1 MGRLEQFAQRT
12 FAEETG
18 RITGGGARWED
29 PPEIRLE
36 RVQADGLLMIRRPQ
50 LLEHLAPPWPEAR
63 PDEEV
68 MLELKLAGN
77 HVDRAAVERALLRRQ
92 ARQVQRVEEREEH
105 EDQDPSWLG
114 EEPLWIVAPYLP
126 DWLVKLRRPVR
137 FAPGCYW
144 VDPRWHPFLWIAAN
158 ELPLVDELIP
168 FLLARSGQALDEF
181 GQWVASRRPLD
192 WVLSMLQYLP
202 MSIPTRQELLVRF
215 GRVDDPEIEAR
226 RQEILEALLE
236 ASPQTQQR
244 LIDKGLEKGLERGL
258 EKGLERGLE
267 KGLEKGRL
275 EGQLTEARKAL
286 RRVLAR
292 RQLTPSQTD
301 EARIE
306 DCPDLA
312 SLERWLDQAITARS
326 AAEALR

>member
-1 MGRLEQFAQRT
+1 
-12 FAEETG
+12 
-18 RITGGGARWED
+18 
-29 PPEIRLE
+29 
-36 RVQADGLLMIRRPQ
+36 
-50 LLEHLAPPWPEAR
+50 
-63 PDEEV
+63 

-77 HVDRAAVERALLRRQ
+77 HLDRAAVERALLRRQ

-114 EEPLWIVAPYLP
+114 EEHLWLVAPYLP
-126 DWLVKLRRPVR
+126 TWLAEMRRPMQ

-144 VDPRWHPFLWIAAN
+144 VDPQWRQFLWIAAN

-192 WVLSMLQYLP
+192 WVLTMLEHLSM
-202 MSIPTRQELLVRF
+202 SRPTRQELLERF
-215 GRVDDPEIEAR
+215 AKVDDPEIEAR

-236 ASPQTQQR
+236 GSPKTQQR
-244 LIDKGLEKGLERGL
+244 LIDE
-258 EKGLERGLE
+258 GLE
-267 KGLEKGRL
+267 KGLEKGLQKGLEQGLERGRL

-286 RRVLAR
+286 RRVLAG
-292 RQLTPSQTD
+292 RQLTPSQND
-301 EARIE
+301 HARI
-306 DCPDLA
+306 DGCPDLA
-312 SLERWLDQAITARS
+312 TLERWLDQAVTART